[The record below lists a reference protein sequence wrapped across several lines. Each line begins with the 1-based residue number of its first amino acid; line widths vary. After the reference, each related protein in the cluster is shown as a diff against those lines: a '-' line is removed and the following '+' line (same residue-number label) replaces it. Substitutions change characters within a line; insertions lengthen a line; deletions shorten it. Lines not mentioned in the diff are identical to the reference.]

1 MINRAKL
8 EDLITYIESTSIH
21 PTNEVYYKYILK
33 FSNSYTITYL
43 CKTFGVGKSSYYD
56 WHKKLYQV
64 DPDIK
69 IRDMI
74 IKISIKKH
82 KDTMGYRM
90 VTKQLNDIYD
100 IKINHKKVY
109 RIMKKYGLLSAS
121 WYSPKMKILYRGI
134 KPYSNLVNRN
144 FNVQHK
150 NSIWCIDITKIDSK
164 EGRQYL
170 CVIIDLYDRA
180 IVGYKIYKNQTV
192 RLVKNTIECA
202 LNNEDLSLC
211 PKLVLHS
218 DQGRVFKTSNYLKD
232 FLKDTP
238 IIQSMGEKSSPCENS
253 VIESFFSNLKKERLY
268 IDDFE
273 TNEDIAMAVIDYI
286 YWYNRARPHSYNN
299 YCSPYEKR
307 YPSE

>member
-1 MINRAKL
+1 MITTKIEELLA
-8 EDLITYIESTSIH
+8 YIESTSIK
-21 PTNEVYYKYILK
+21 PTNEVYYNYIIK

-56 WHKKLYQV
+56 WHKKLNQV

-69 IRDMI
+69 VRDMI
-74 IKISIKKH
+74 IVIRIIKH
-82 KDTMGYRM
+82 KDTMGYHM
-90 VTKQLNDIYD
+90 VTKHLNDIYN

-109 RIMKKYGLLSAS
+109 RIMKKYGLLSAAWHS
-121 WYSPKMKILYRGI
+121 KKMHVLYRGI
-134 KPYSNLVNRN
+134 KPFSNLVKSN
-144 FNVQHK
+144 FNIEIK

-170 CVIIDLYDRA
+170 CAIIDLYDRS

-192 RLVKNTIECA
+192 KLVRYTIESA
-202 LNNEDLSLC
+202 LNNEDLSSC

-218 DQGRVFKTSNYLKD
+218 DQGRVFKSSTYLNN
-232 FLKDTP
+232 FLKSTP
-238 IIQSMGEKSSPCENS
+238 IVQSMSEKGSPCENS

-268 IDDFE
+268 IDEFE

-307 YPSE
+307 YS